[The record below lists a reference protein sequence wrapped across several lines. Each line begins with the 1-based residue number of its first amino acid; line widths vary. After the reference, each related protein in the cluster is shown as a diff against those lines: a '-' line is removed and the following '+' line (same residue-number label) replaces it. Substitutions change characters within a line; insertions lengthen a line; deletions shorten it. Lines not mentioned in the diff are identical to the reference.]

1 MKVAVLSDIHGN
13 YDAFKEVLKKAEQEG
28 VKHLLILGDI
38 VGYYYSPQKIL
49 KSLSDWSFDM
59 IKGNHEDILGSLI
72 SNPSLRESIRLKY
85 GSGHQY
91 AIDKLDNKTIKS
103 LISLPSKKTVII
115 EGVSFELNHGTPWDP
130 DEYLYPDTNIEKLK
144 QCNSIVHDFVLM
156 GHTHY
161 SFTYQCEHSIIIN
174 PGSVGQSREKG
185 GYAYWAL
192 INTEDKSYNIKS
204 TKYDITS
211 LLQEIKN
218 IDPSINYNSK
228 ILKRE

>member
-72 SNPSLRESIRLKY
+72 LNPSLRESIRLKY
-85 GSGHQY
+85 GSGHHY
-91 AIDKLDNKTIKS
+91 AINKLDNKTIKS

-115 EGVSFELNHGTPWDP
+115 EGVSF
-130 DEYLYPDTNIEKLK
+130 
-144 QCNSIVHDFVLM
+144 
-156 GHTHY
+156 
-161 SFTYQCEHSIIIN
+161 
-174 PGSVGQSREKG
+174 
-185 GYAYWAL
+185 
-192 INTEDKSYNIKS
+192 
-204 TKYDITS
+204 
-211 LLQEIKN
+211 
-218 IDPSINYNSK
+218 
-228 ILKRE
+228 

>member
-1 MKVAVLSDIHGN
+1 MKIAVISDIHGN
-13 YDAFKEVLKKAEQEG
+13 YDALASVLKMAKKENAE
-28 VKHLLILGDI
+28 HLLVLGDI
-38 VGYYYSPQKIL
+38 VGYYYHPDKIL
-49 KSLSDWSFDM
+49 KALAEWDFDM
-59 IKGNHEDILGSLI
+59 IKGNHEDILGVLI
-72 SNPSLRESIRLKY
+72 SNPSLHESIRLKY
-85 GSGHQY
+85 GSGHQH
-91 AIDKLDNKTIKS
+91 AIDKLDKKTIIS

-130 DEYLYPDTNIEKLK
+130 DEYLYPDTNIEKFK
-144 QCNSIVHDFVLM
+144 QCNSIAHDFVLM

-161 SFTYQCEHSIIIN
+161 AFTYQCEHSIIIN

-192 INTEDKSYNIKS
+192 INTEDKSYNVKS
-204 TKYDITS
+204 TKYDITT

-228 ILKRE
+228 ILIRE